1 MEYPKPV
8 MRLSEL
14 KKMGFPEQWL
24 MMAYRR
30 RNQTFAWKMSAKEN
44 SPIVFDTEGL
54 EKFRRSQCG

>member
-1 MEYPKPV
+1 

-14 KKMGFPEQWL
+14 KKIGFPEQWL